1 MNNAPHKLAPLP
13 SRMFSTEN
21 PKAKKSVAYGYLNA
35 ILYLAP
41 HSFAGVGN
49 LCPKASEGCKAA
61 CLGLY
66 SGRSA
71 MVKASTGT
79 NSVREA
85 RVLKARHF
93 MRNRAA
99 FMRAVMFDLAR
110 NHAKAQSEGLRL
122 AVRLNGSTD
131 IAYEGLRVEVTESD
145 ARRIARLSRGGL
157 RPWEGTYRNIFDVF
171 PSVQFLDYTKIA
183 TRMRRELP
191 RNYHLTFSRSE
202 DNDAQ
207 ARDVL
212 LAGGNVAA
220 VFSRL
225 PITWEGKRVV
235 SGDQHDLRF
244 LDPVNVVVGLT
255 PKGKARRDQSG
266 FVVHVM

>member
-1 MNNAPHKLAPLP
+1 MQNELTPLP

-21 PKAKKSVAYGYLNA
+21 PKAAKSVAYGYLNA

-49 LCPKASEGCKAA
+49 LCPKASQGCIKS

-66 SGRSA
+66 SGRA
-71 MVKASTGT
+71 GMVKPSTGT
-79 NSVREA
+79 NVVRDA

-93 MRNRAA
+93 MRNRAE

-110 NHAKAQSEGLRL
+110 QHAKARQAGLRL

-131 IAYEGLRVEVTESD
+131 IAWEGLRVELNASE
-145 ARRIARLSRGGL
+145 AAKIARLSRGSL
-157 RPWEGTYRNIFDVF
+157 RPWEGVYRNIFDVF
-171 PSVQFLDYTKIA
+171 PSVQFLDYTKLA
-183 TRMRRELP
+183 TRLRRALP
-191 RNYHLTFSRSE
+191 SNYHLTFSRSE
-202 DNDAQ
+202 ANENE

-220 VFSRL
+220 VFERL
-225 PITWEGKRVV
+225 PITWSGKRVV
-235 SGDQHDLRF
+235 SGDDHDLRF
-244 LDPVNVVVGLT
+244 LDPPNVVIGLS
-255 PKGKARRDQSG
+255 PKGSARRDASG
-266 FVVHVM
+266 FVIRGC